1 MKKLPLLFLTSLL
14 GAGLILSACGSGG
27 PQAAETDSQA
37 VATPTE
43 EPRTPIEVATVE
55 TGDIS
60 LVYDYTGNLR
70 AKDEVNISPG
80 VPGRIET
87 VLIEVG
93 DEVETGDVIA
103 TIERDTY
110 ITQVRQAQASLT
122 SAKLNLAK
130 MELGSRPEEVAVA
143 EASVGLARAALNDV
157 ATIDDNERTTAAAEL
172 ARTQA
177 ALTVAQAE
185 YDKIA
190 WAGDVGT
197 TIQAQALERATI
209 AYQDALAKYQ
219 LDTNPSDSKLAPL
232 MAQLAQAELA
242 LILAKQ
248 PFREID
254 FDIARVGIEQGE
266 AALELAN
273 LQLDETSIKAPFD
286 GVIAELYVTEG
297 TSASPQASIGLLV
310 SRENEVEIEVEEN
323 RIGQMF
329 EGQNASLQTSAYPGA
344 EFPAVVSS
352 VAPTADRETRT
363 FTVKVTPVDESN
375 QLRAGMFANVSIL
388 ADEKTDALLVPRA
401 AVTLVGDQATVYVVN
416 GDTVEQREVTVGLS
430 NRDQMEILS
439 GLEAGE
445 TVVTA
450 GQPNLTDGAKVEAVN
465 RL

>member
-1 MKKLPLLFLTSLL
+1 MKKLPFLFLAGLL
-14 GAGLILSACGSGG
+14 GTALVLSACGSGG
-27 PQAAETDSQA
+27 PQAAETESQV
-37 VATPTE
+37 VATPTA

-55 TGDIS
+55 TGDIN
-60 LVYDYTGNLR
+60 LVYDYTGNLK
-70 AKDEVNISPG
+70 AKDEVNITPG
-80 VPGRIET
+80 VAGRIET

-103 TIERDTY
+103 TIERDAY

-130 MELGSRPEEVAVA
+130 MELGSRPEQVAVA
-143 EASVGLARAALNDV
+143 EAAVGLARAALNDV
-157 ATIDDNERTTAAAEL
+157 ATINDNERTTAAAEL

-219 LDTNPSDSKLAPL
+219 LDTNPSDSQLAPL
-232 MAQLAQAELA
+232 MSQLAQAELA

-286 GVIAELYVTEG
+286 GVVAELYVTEG
-297 TSASPQASIGLLV
+297 ASASPQASIGLLV

-323 RIGQMF
+323 RIGQIF
-329 EGQNASLQTSAYPGA
+329 EGQHASLQTSAYPGA
-344 EFPAVVSS
+344 EFPAVVSN

-363 FTVKVTPVDESN
+363 FTVKVTPIDESN

-388 ADEKTDALLVPRA
+388 ADEKTNALLVPRA
-401 AVTLVGDQATVYVVN
+401 AVNLVGDQATVYVVN

-430 NRDQMEILS
+430 NRDQVEILS